1 MNKHIRQKGH
11 SKSSL
16 EKMNVFWKKQHK
28 KRCLALHT
36 MDKKEWLDYSD
47 QLEHEA
53 IEKYNEIFGYNIDA
67 DKVVE
72 YMRDHRD
79 RNL

>member
-1 MNKHIRQKGH
+1 
-11 SKSSL
+11 
-16 EKMNVFWKKQHK
+16 
-28 KRCLALHT
+28 